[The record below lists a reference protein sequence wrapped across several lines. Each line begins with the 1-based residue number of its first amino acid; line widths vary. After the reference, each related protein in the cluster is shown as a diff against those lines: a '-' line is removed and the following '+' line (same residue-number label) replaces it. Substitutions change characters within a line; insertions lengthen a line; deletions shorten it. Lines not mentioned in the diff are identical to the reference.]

1 MAVSSNSHKAINN
14 LLRGVEEVL
23 LKQGQRNVRAAKKCS
38 RGDDSTRLNGQDIV
52 DVDENEVALDDHW
65 QLVAGT
71 AWLLARPEAD
81 QQFDYLFVDEAGQV
95 SLANLAAM
103 GACARNIVLLG
114 DQMQLGQPIQGVH
127 PGRSGESSLEYLLD
141 GHATVPPE
149 RGVFLPIT
157 WRLCPDVCR
166 FISDA
171 VYDGRLF
178 PEEMNAHQR
187 LVLGAK
193 PHPALQ
199 PTGLV
204 FWRMDHTGCGQKSP
218 EEADEIERIYQSL
231 LNVVDRPQRQE
242 AAHHAGRHPSRRALQ
257 PAGEPVEARA
267 ARHRARRDGGQVPG
281 PGGGGVAD
289 LDDDLKRGRPA
300 PPPRVPVQQEQT
312 ERGYF
317 KSQMFERGG
326 GESEAVGYAVPDT
339 GGDCVGEY
347 ALLGGGMRCR
357 PLAWVNIRPQS
368 YPNQRNS

>member
-1 MAVSSNSHKAINN
+1 MDPARPAIAKAHQSEMSIPDGWSSGPCAPS
-14 LLRGVEEVL
+14 
-23 LKQGQRNVRAAKKCS
+23 AK
-38 RGDDSTRLNGQDIV
+38 LQAYLV

-157 WRLCPDVCR
+157 WRMCPDVCR
-166 FISDA
+166 FISEA

-178 PEEMNAHQR
+178 PEERTPPAAGAGR
-187 LVLGAK
+187 EAASRIAADRRGVLADG
-193 PHPALQ
+193 
-199 PTGLV
+199 
-204 FWRMDHTGCGQKSP
+204 HTGCGRSP
-218 EEADEIERIYQSL
+218 EEAERSSGSTRAAQA
-231 LNVVDRPQRQE
+231 VVDRPQRR
-242 AAHHAGRHPSRRALQ
+242 ARSRRTTSWSRALQ

-289 LDDDLKRGRPA
+289 LDDDLERGRPA
-300 PPPRVPVQQEQT
+300 PPPRVPVQQEPA
-312 ERGYF
+312 ERCYLE
-317 KSQMFERGG
+317 SQVLERGG
-326 GESEAVGYAVPDT
+326 GESEVTGYAVPDA

-347 ALLGGGMRCR
+347 ALLGGEI
-357 PLAWVNIRPQS
+357 LAVDGS
-368 YPNQRNS
+368 KLM

>member
-1 MAVSSNSHKAINN
+1 MDPARPAIAKAPQSEMSIPDG
-14 LLRGVEEVL
+14 RRFGPC
-23 LKQGQRNVRAAKKCS
+23 AAFATLHAYL
-38 RGDDSTRLNGQDIV
+38 G
-52 DVDENEVALDDHW
+52 DVDKKEVALDDHW

-81 QQFDYLFVDEAGQV
+81 QQFDYLFVDEAGHV
-95 SLANLAAM
+95 SLANPAAM

-157 WRLCPDVCR
+157 WRMCPDVCR
-166 FISDA
+166 FISEA

-193 PHPALQ
+193 PHAALR
-199 PTGLV
+199 PTGVV
-204 FWRMDHTGCGQKSP
+204 FWPMDHTGCGQKSP
-218 EEADEIERIYQSL
+218 EEAL
-231 LNVVDRPQRQE
+231 
-242 AAHHAGRHPSRRALQ
+242 LQ

-289 LDDDLKRGRPA
+289 LDDDLERGRPA
-300 PPPRVPVQQEQT
+300 PPPRVPVQQEPV
-312 ERGYF
+312 ERSDF
-317 KSQMFERGG
+317 
-326 GESEAVGYAVPDT
+326 AVRCLSVVVANPRLLDT
-339 GGDCVGEY
+339 
-347 ALLGGGMRCR
+347 RCR
-357 PLAWVNIRPQS
+357 TAGEIALVNTLCWAARS
-368 YPNQRNS
+368 